1 MTVPRFIGL
10 LVVLFGILSG
20 TLLVAQP
27 FVTVADVDPFIMAIL
42 FAVCLAFGPP
52 LYASGERRALALR
65 VTAAALLALGVFSLV
80 GLFVDG
86 TGLRVALRPILGL
99 WIMLPIGLAGGLL
112 LNYFAGALERVAPT
126 LR

>member
-42 FAVCLAFGPP
+42 SPSAWRSTPSLR
-52 LYASGERRALALR
+52 LGERRALALR
-65 VTAAALLALGVFSLV
+65 VTAAALLALGFSPSL
-80 GLFVDG
+80 GCLS
-86 TGLRVALRPILGL
+86 TGQGYGSRCALSWDSGSCSPSGWRVACCSTILPVP
-99 WIMLPIGLAGGLL
+99 WSA
-112 LNYFAGALERVAPT
+112 
-126 LR
+126 